1 MKIHRLGGK
10 NVTGFAVIF
19 VANLTQILS
28 QGHGILGN
36 QGKQDWA
43 EGEIRLMK
51 LHESPLPT
59 QRKAAELGYSLKLS

>member
-43 EGEIRLMK
+43 EREAYVQLSFQPIL
-51 LHESPLPT
+51 
-59 QRKAAELGYSLKLS
+59 QEL

>member
-28 QGHGILGN
+28 RTWYIRESREAGLGR
-36 QGKQDWA
+36 GR
-43 EGEIRLMK
+43 I
-51 LHESPLPT
+51 
-59 QRKAAELGYSLKLS
+59 

>member
-43 EGEIRLMK
+43 EGEFRLK
-51 LHESPLPT
+51 YICNRGKSHWEFWS
-59 QRKAAELGYSLKLS
+59 